1 MPVPQWEAGVG
12 PLGDGDMLGA
22 ELGPGEEDS
31 SHWQAVGSP
40 APIPARRE
48 LLGVGGNTEQ
58 GGVRP
63 TLKFCLNSAVLQWSL
78 SRRTC
83 V

>member
-48 LLGVGGNTEQ
+48 LLGVGGNTER
-58 GGVRP
+58 GG
-63 TLKFCLNSAVLQWSL
+63 LDQHSSFALIQLFCSGA
-78 SRRTC
+78 
-83 V
+83 